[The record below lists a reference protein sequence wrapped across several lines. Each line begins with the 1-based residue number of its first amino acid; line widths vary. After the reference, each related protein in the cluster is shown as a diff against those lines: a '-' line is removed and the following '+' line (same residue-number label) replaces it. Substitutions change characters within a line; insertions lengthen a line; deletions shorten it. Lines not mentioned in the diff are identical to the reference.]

1 MFLILF
7 SPFIPLITLWYTTYL
22 FISSSVIDYST
33 HLTPHPPL
41 AGRLTWKENLCYIHS
56 CISNS
61 LNNKWLFV
69 VLTKYLSDERK
80 KIIHQLKSL
89 KCSLIHFQTKSFLL
103 LGILDVLRCLCIL
116 TTALIF
122 SCHLRTLGHVTPSPF
137 ICAPASLI
145 YSQCF
150 PHQNHLLS
158 LLTSVLLI
166 LNCRSDLH

>member
-7 SPFIPLITLWYTTYL
+7 PPFIPLITLWYTTYL

-41 AGRLTWKENLCYIHS
+41 TGRLTWEENLCYIHS
-56 CISNS
+56 CIFNS

-103 LGILDVLRCLCIL
+103 LGILDVLQCLCIL

-122 SCHLRTLGHVTPSPF
+122 SCHLRTLGHVTPSLF

-158 LLTSVLLI
+158 LLTLVLLI

>member
-1 MFLILF
+1 MVLLSFYVYPAAFMFLILF

-103 LGILDVLRCLCIL
+103 LGILDVLRCSVSWLQPW
-116 TTALIF
+116 F
-122 SCHLRTLGHVTPSPF
+122 SPVTSGHLAMSPLHRSF
-137 ICAPASLI
+137 V
-145 YSQCF
+145 
-150 PHQNHLLS
+150 HLL
-158 LLTSVLLI
+158 
-166 LNCRSDLH
+166 H